1 MGIQGSIRHSI
12 HDQAQLSNESKSYTP
27 PKQRYTSRNSVI
39 TITCVYYNVDSLLA
53 FEHGYVHMDVGK
65 K

>member
-1 MGIQGSIRHSI
+1 MGIQGSIRHSV
-12 HDQAQLSNESKSYTP
+12 HDQAQLSNESKSHIP
-27 PKQRYTSRNSVI
+27 LKQRYTSRNSVI
-39 TITCVYYNVDSLLA
+39 KITCVYYNVDSLLA